1 MIPASKRVHPWMPG
15 GKKFKA
21 FMAKLY
27 GFGAAIV
34 IIGALF
40 KIEHMPYASEMLIV
54 GLSTEALI
62 FFFSALEPPAHSE
75 PDWSLVHPELRYEG
89 EHTDTATTAVEEFD
103 SLLKDANIDSKTL
116 KNLGDGMRNLG
127 DQASKMSD
135 MADAAGATQEFS
147 DSLVKASN
155 RVDEMANTYEGV
167 SDSLTGLVGSKEA
180 GNSAGQNLER
190 MNTNLGSLNA
200 MYEMQLQQ
208 LEANKEL
215 YSGMG
220 ELVKT
225 LNDSVE
231 DTKAYKEHIAS
242 LAQNLASLNTVY
254 GNMLNAMGNKGS

>member
-1 MIPASKRVHPWMPG
+1 MS
-15 GKKFKA
+15 
-21 FMAKLY
+21 KLY

-40 KIEHMPYASEMLIV
+40 KIEHMPFASEMLII

-75 PDWSLVHPELRYEG
+75 PDWSLVHSELRYEG
-89 EHTDTATTAVEEFD
+89 EDTDTATTAVEEFD

-155 RVDEMANTYEGV
+155 
-167 SDSLTGLVGSKEA
+167 
-180 GNSAGQNLER
+180 
-190 MNTNLGSLNA
+190 
-200 MYEMQLQQ
+200 
-208 LEANKEL
+208 
-215 YSGMG
+215 
-220 ELVKT
+220 
-225 LNDSVE
+225 
-231 DTKAYKEHIAS
+231 
-242 LAQNLASLNTVY
+242 
-254 GNMLNAMGNKGS
+254 

>member
-1 MIPASKRVHPWMPG
+1 MPG
-15 GKKFKA
+15 GKKFKE
-21 FMAKLY
+21 FMSKLY

-40 KIEHMPYASEMLIV
+40 KIEHMPFASEMLII

-75 PDWSLVHPELRYEG
+75 PDWSLVHPELRYEDD
-89 EHTDTATTAVEEFD
+89 EANTATTAVEEFD
-103 SLLKDANIDSKTL
+103 SLLKEAKIDSKML

-127 DQASKMSD
+127 DQASKMSS

-167 SDSLTGLVGSKEA
+167 SESLTGLVGTKEA

-231 DTKAYKEHIAS
+231 DTKAYKEHIAA

-254 GNMLNAMGNKGS
+254 GNMLNAMGNKAS